1 MKRFVTLITGACVVT
16 ALCGCAKTT
25 IVPSDTEAGKVATTT
40 TVPSGTPS
48 ALLPRLLAEVGKLSD
63 AIGSGN
69 GKGHEIALINNLYA
83 ATRPQIAAV
92 DGVIVLTFDAAIQL
106 CRDGEQFNRPA
117 DADKCLRNMQA
128 LTTTF
133 LAKHP
138 A

>member
-1 MKRFVTLITGACVVT
+1 MTRLTTLLVGACAVT
-16 ALCGCAKTT
+16 ALSGCAKTT

-40 TVPSGTPS
+40 TVPTGTPS
-48 ALLPRLLAEVGKLSD
+48 VLLPRLLAEAGKLSD
-63 AIGSGN
+63 AIGSGD
-69 GKGHEIALINNLYA
+69 GKGHQIALINDLYT

-92 DGVIVLTFDAAIQL
+92 DGVIVLTFDAVIKL

-117 DADKCLRNMQA
+117 DADKCLRNLQT
-128 LTTTF
+128 LTTAF